1 MNGAVSFFKKW
12 FCKKKLLLCYL
23 QLGISGYHSTLY
35 KAANDSVQYPRAL
48 SFCSFWFWLQLMI
61 GPLLVSWPDC
71 TCCLVCD
78 TCAPLFCVFLSCYCS
93 NVLCAV
99 VTCIALTEG
108 YHCLSGLISLLPV
121 TICHCY
127 ICGTECRS
135 ESLTDSVWVC
145 FAHTHTHTHTRVFVR
160 LCVRL
165 QPLDWTLSLYSPNR
179 ALPPNANSKLCLLQL
194 NTHRLRSQE
203 KS

>member
-1 MNGAVSFFKKW
+1 
-12 FCKKKLLLCYL
+12 
-23 QLGISGYHSTLY
+23 
-35 KAANDSVQYPRAL
+35 
-48 SFCSFWFWLQLMI
+48 MI
-61 GPLLVSWPDC
+61 GPLLVSWPDR

-99 VTCIALTEG
+99 VTCVALTEG

-121 TICHCY
+121 MICHCY

-145 FAHTHTHTHTRVFVR
+145 FAHTHTHTSVCSFVCQASASWLDTISLLPKQSITSKCQFETVSVAVKHTQASLTGEELETQRIDNHRYKKENVEK
-160 LCVRL
+160 
-165 QPLDWTLSLYSPNR
+165 TLEETQTSKSPNI
-179 ALPPNANSKLCLLQL
+179 
-194 NTHRLRSQE
+194 
-203 KS
+203 